1 VFAIKRSFAII
12 IGIDRYQQLP
22 ALKNAVADAV
32 ELARV
37 LKKNY
42 GYEVLLLL
50 NQRANKTEL
59 DKLVVFLQNKTI
71 PLDNQSIFVKD
82 SDRVL
87 FYFAGHGFA
96 REAEEDRDEKPHG
109 YFMPED
115 AEHDRPQTWLSM
127 EELYRAFSGLNC
139 HHLLMILD
147 CCFAGRISW
156 VGQGRNAAR
165 SRKMYR
171 QSYDRFI
178 KHKTEQII
186 TSAAENE
193 EAQDLSRF
201 GQRGEQNGEGLT
213 PPLNDGRGFQGLET
227 DISCLSGNPTR
238 RVLINSSHSPSA
250 CMPRHSP
257 FAYLLLKVLRYDFQR
272 DLGKD
277 KFLDAIVEDKVI
289 TVHELFTYL
298 QNKLGEVVT
307 GQTPGLSQ
315 PRKYDPETG
324 EYVYFKGEYIFPFQ
338 NFAPKNLQKLKL
350 DRDSNPYKGLASFED
365 GDSYLFFGR
374 KNLTQQL
381 CTILQWRSLTIVL
394 GASGSGKS
402 SLVKAGVIP
411 TLKAESP
418 QQNWQ
423 QWQILNPIR
432 PGASPFKALQN
443 ILEPRESA
451 NFSQIQRTSQE
462 QSQILFEKIARWIES
477 NHRAKFLI
485 AIDQAEELLTLC
497 QDRQEREDFLHL
509 LAHLLAKYPQLRIIL
524 TLRSDFEPQLR
535 DAIAETRVLEETNR
549 DSKSETELAWQ
560 QNWQQNWQR
569 GRFFVTPMNR
579 EELQQAIEEPAAQ
592 RTLFFESPKLVNQ
605 LIDEVINTP
614 GALPLLS
621 FTLSEL
627 YLMYLQG
634 EENRLREDRTIT
646 EADYQ
651 QLGGVARSLTQTADR
666 TYLNLIEVEKIEPTT
681 IRNVMLRMVSLS
693 GGELARRRVLKS
705 ELVYP
710 ELQNEQVQQVVNSF
724 VAARLLTTGLDLE
737 GKEYVEPVHDVLI
750 TGWQKLLTWK
760 QEKEASIILQRR
772 LTSAAEEWNRVVI
785 ETQLSSQSSTQPFA
799 LISQVKNLWQRVES
813 RTTRSLDR
821 ENQQNELNSNF
832 SDDNKAFFNP
842 FSATKAEQFLWNS
855 DPYLEVLDRE
865 LQSENNWFN
874 QVEANF
880 LQQSIQRKRRNVSL
894 RWRIAIGV
902 ILGLSGLS
910 IATAIFLGLSRINQA
925 RVLRESAEISLKE
938 NQSLDGMID
947 IVAASNILR
956 DRGLQLL
963 LLFQN
968 DLQKQIEGTL
978 LRAVNTVK
986 EIERQEKDRGT
997 VRASFSPD
1005 GTKILSAGENG
1016 IVRLWNVQQQ
1026 NLDRQNLN
1034 QQSLN
1039 QQISLPCSEKECEPI
1054 KIARFSP
1061 NATTIATA
1069 SSKGTVGIWKLE
1081 NKQLTKLTAWNTEQG
1096 EIKNLNFSPKGQ
1108 LLATTGEN
1116 GTVILWDLEQNP
1128 VQKLKTFCL
1137 FESCDR
1143 SSYGFVWSVAFS
1155 PDGQL
1160 LAYAGEN
1167 GLIRLWKQE
1176 NARWREQA
1184 LFLTQNQQEVT
1195 SIAFS
1200 PDNQLLASA
1209 GKDGIIRIWNLSNN
1223 NLVVEIPT
1231 EQQQIWELSFSPNGQ
1246 KLASV
1251 GDNSTIVLWDLT
1263 TQNAESET
1271 LAGHQ
1276 GPVRSNSFSPNGQ
1289 QLVSAGDDGSVRLWN
1304 LQGNELERLPVSIQ
1318 ESEPTDRITLKE
1330 GQQQAFGRQNGT
1342 VTWQPTPD
1350 RPIITMKSNH
1360 VGAVTS
1366 LAFSPDGRQLAS
1378 GGSDRTIRLWNQ
1390 KGEPE
1395 NLLPTY
1401 SEVNSLAY
1409 SRDRRFLASVG
1420 EDGMVKLWDLSNLEA
1435 GKPFAAWQA
1444 YRDSAQKIRF
1454 SQDGLFLETVGTESN
1469 TQLYKKW
1476 PLDSLDSLIKQAE
1489 ARIKN

>member
-22 ALKNAVADAV
+22 RLKNAVADAV
-32 ELARV
+32 GLARV

-42 GYEVLLLL
+42 DYEVLLLL

-59 DKLVVFLQNKTI
+59 DKLLAFLQKKTI
-71 PLDNQSIFVKD
+71 PLDNQSVFVSN

-96 REAEEDRDEKPHG
+96 QEAEEDRDEKPHG
-109 YFMPED
+109 YFMPQD
-115 AEHDRPQTWLSM
+115 AEHDRPQTWVSM
-127 EELYRAFSGLNC
+127 EKLYRAFSGLNC

-178 KHKTEQII
+178 QHKTEQII

-201 GQRGEQNGEGLT
+201 GQRGEQNG
-213 PPLNDGRGFQGLET
+213 
-227 DISCLSGNPTR
+227 
-238 RVLINSSHSPSA
+238 
-250 CMPRHSP
+250 HSP
-257 FAYLLLKVLRYDFQR
+257 FADLLLKVLRYDSRR
-272 DLGKD
+272 DLGQD

-338 NFAPKNLQKLKL
+338 DFVPKNLQKLKL

-365 GDSYLFFGR
+365 RDSYLFFGR

-381 CTILQWRSLTIVL
+381 CKILQWRSLTIVL

-411 TLKAESP
+411 TLKAELP
-418 QQNWQ
+418 QQ
-423 QWQILNPIR
+423 QWQILDPIR
-432 PGASPFKALQN
+432 PGTSPFKALQN
-443 ILEPRESA
+443 ILKPKESFD
-451 NFSQIQRTSQE
+451 FSQIQRTSQE
-462 QSQILFEKIARWIES
+462 QSKILWEKIDCWIK
-477 NHRAKFLI
+477 NNDQAKFLI

-509 LAHLLAKYPQLRIIL
+509 LANLLAKYPQLRIIL

-535 DAIAETRVLEETNR
+535 DAIAETRVLEEDKNQT
-549 DSKSETELAWQ
+549 KLA
-560 QNWQQNWQR
+560 WQQNWQR

-634 EENRLREDRTIT
+634 EENHLKEDRTIT
-646 EADYQ
+646 EADYR

-666 TYLNLIEVEKIEPTT
+666 TYINLIEVEKIEPAT

-693 GGELARRRVLKS
+693 GGELARRRVFKS

-710 ELQNEQVQQVVNSF
+710 EPQNKQVQQVISSF

-737 GKEYVEPVHDVLI
+737 DKEYVEPVHDVLI
-750 TGWQKLLTWK
+750 TGWQKLLVWK

-772 LTSAAEEWNRVVI
+772 LTSAAEEWNQVAMK
-785 ETQLSSQSSTQPFA
+785 TKLSTQSSKQPSS
-799 LISQVKNLWQRVES
+799 LISQVKNLWQREKS
-813 RTTRSLDR
+813 SNERSQ
-821 ENQQNELNSNF
+821 NQKNEQIELNSGLSDNNRPFFPKSEEASPFRDGVPSTSF
-832 SDDNKAFFNP
+832 SSLEP
-842 FSATKAEQFLWNS
+842 EQFLWNS

-874 QVEANF
+874 QVETKF

-925 RVLRESAEISLKE
+925 RVLRESAEISLQE
-938 NQSLDGMID
+938 NHSLDGMVD
-947 IVAASNILR
+947 IVTASNILR

-968 DLQKQIEGTL
+968 DLQEQIRGTL
-978 LRAVNTVK
+978 LRAVHTVK

-1005 GTKILSAGENG
+1005 GTKIVSAGENG

-1026 NLDRQNLN
+1026 NL
-1034 QQSLN
+1034 N
-1039 QQISLPCSEKECEPI
+1039 QQISLPCSQKQCEPI

-1069 SSKGTVGIWKLE
+1069 GSKGTVSIWKLE
-1081 NKQLTKLTAWNTEQG
+1081 NEQLTKLTTWNTEQD
-1096 EIKNLNFSPKGQ
+1096 EVKSLNFSPNSQ
-1108 LLATTGEN
+1108 LLATTGED

-1137 FESCDR
+1137 FESCR
-1143 SSYGFVWSVAFS
+1143 QSSYSFVWSVAFS

-1167 GLIRLWKQE
+1167 GLIRLWRQE
-1176 NARWREQA
+1176 NNGAYQESAPHQWRKQA
-1184 LFLTQNQQEVT
+1184 LFFTKNQQDIT

-1200 PDNQLLASA
+1200 PDNQQLASA
-1209 GKDGIIRIWNLSNN
+1209 GKDGIIRLWNLNNN
-1223 NLVVEIPT
+1223 NLVAEITT

-1289 QLVSAGDDGSVRLWN
+1289 QLVSAGDDGSVRLWS
-1304 LQGNELERLPVSIQ
+1304 LQGNELEKLPVSIQ
-1318 ESEPTDRITLKE
+1318 ENEPTDEIILKK
-1330 GQQQAFGRQNGT
+1330 GQQKASGWKNGT
-1342 VTWQPTPD
+1342 VTWQPAPD

-1360 VGAVTS
+1360 VGVVTS

-1390 KGEPE
+1390 KGETE

-1409 SRDRRFLASVG
+1409 SRDQQLLASAG
-1420 EDGMVKLWDLSNLEA
+1420 EDGMLKLWDLRNLEA

-1444 YRDSAQKIRF
+1444 YRDSVQQIRF
-1454 SQDGLFLETVGTESN
+1454 SQDGLFLETVGKESN
-1469 TQLYKKW
+1469 TQFYKRW
-1476 PLDSLDSLIKQAE
+1476 SLDSLNSLIKQAE
-1489 ARIKN
+1489 PRINN

>member
-1 VFAIKRSFAII
+1 VFEIKRSFAII
-12 IGIDRYQQLP
+12 IGVDQYQQIP
-22 ALKNAVADAV
+22 PLKNAVADAV
-32 ELARV
+32 ELAHV
-37 LKKNY
+37 LQNVY
-42 GYEVLLLL
+42 GYDVLLLL
-50 NQRANKTEL
+50 NQRANQAEFN
-59 DKLVVFLQNKTI
+59 KLIVHLQNKTI
-71 PLDNQSIFVKD
+71 PLDNQPILVTNC
-82 SDRVL
+82 DRVL

-96 REAEEDRDEKPHG
+96 QEAEDDRDGQPHG
-109 YFMPED
+109 YFMPQD
-115 AEHDRPQTWLSM
+115 AEPNNPDTWVSM
-127 EELYRAFSGLNC
+127 EGLYQAFSTLDC

-156 VGQGRNAAR
+156 IGQGRNAAR

-186 TSAAENE
+186 TSAAYNE

-201 GQRGEQNGEGLT
+201 GQRGEQNG
-213 PPLNDGRGFQGLET
+213 
-227 DISCLSGNPTR
+227 
-238 RVLINSSHSPSA
+238 
-250 CMPRHSP
+250 HSP
-257 FAYLLLKVLRYDFQR
+257 FAYLLLKVLRYDSRQ

-277 KFLDAIVEDKVI
+277 KFLDAIVEDRVI

-315 PRKYDPETG
+315 PRKYDSKTG
-324 EYVYFKGEYIFPFQ
+324 EYVYFKGEYIFPFPG
-338 NFAPKNLQKLKL
+338 FAPKNLQKLKL
-350 DRDSNPYKGLASFED
+350 DRNSNPYKGLASFED
-365 GDSYLFFGR
+365 RDSYLFFGR

-381 CTILQWRSLTIVL
+381 CKILQWRSLTIIL

-411 TLKAESP
+411 ALKTLSKSP
-418 QQNWQ
+418 APVTPNNGGNLEDFEFVPPQSRGDRGAKNVRKPSNRQS
-423 QWQILNPIR
+423 WQILKPMR
-432 PGASPFKALQN
+432 PGESPLKALRN
-443 ILEPRESA
+443 ILAPRESSDF
-451 NFSQIQRTSQE
+451 FSIHRTSQE
-462 QSQILFEKIARWIES
+462 QSTILFNKIGDWIES
-477 NHRAKFLI
+477 NAQAKFLI

-497 QDRQEREDFLHL
+497 QNRQEREDFLHL
-509 LAHLLAKYPQLRIIL
+509 LARLLAKYPQLRVIL

-535 DAIAETRVLEETNR
+535 DAITENRVLEEDLNLTR
-549 DSKSETELAWQ
+549 KSETEFNWQQAWQ
-560 QNWQQNWQR
+560 Q
-569 GRFFVTPMNR
+569 GRFFVTSMNR

-592 RTLFFESPKLVNQ
+592 RTLFFESPKLLNQ

-627 YLMYLQG
+627 YSIYLQG
-634 EENRLREDRTIT
+634 EENHLREDRTIT
-646 EADYQ
+646 KADYR

-666 TYLNLIEVEKIEPTT
+666 TYLNLIEVEKIEPAT
-681 IRNVMLRMVSLS
+681 IRNIMLRMVSLS

-710 ELQNEQVQQVVNSF
+710 EPQNKQVQQVINSF

-750 TGWQKLLTWK
+750 TGWQKLLAWK

-772 LTSAAEEWNRVVI
+772 LTSAAEEWNQVVM
-785 ETQLSSQSSTQPFA
+785 ETQLSTRSSTQPFG
-799 LISQVKNLWQRVES
+799 LISQVKNLWQREES
-813 RTTRSLDR
+813 SNERS
-821 ENQQNELNSNF
+821 QNRKNEQIELNSRLSNDNRDFF
-832 SDDNKAFFNP
+832 SP
-842 FSATKAEQFLWNS
+842 FSSTKPEQFLWNS

-874 QVEANF
+874 QVEAEF
-880 LQQSIQRKRRNVSL
+880 LQQSIGRKRRNISL

-910 IATAIFLGLSRINQA
+910 LATAIFLGLSRINQA
-925 RVLRESAEISLKE
+925 KVLRESAEISLQE
-938 NQSLDGMID
+938 NNSLDGMVD
-947 IVAASNILR
+947 IVTATNILR
-956 DRGLQLL
+956 DQGLQLL

-968 DLQKQIEGTL
+968 DLQEQIRGTL
-978 LRAVNTVK
+978 LRAVHTVK
-986 EIERQEKDRGT
+986 EIERQQKDRGT

-1005 GTKILSAGENG
+1005 GTKIVSAGENG

-1026 NLDRQNLN
+1026 SLN
-1034 QQSLN
+1034 QQNLD
-1039 QQISLPCSEKECEPI
+1039 QQISLPCSKKQCEPI

-1069 SSKGTVGIWKLE
+1069 GSKGTVSIWKLE
-1081 NKQLTKLTAWNTEQG
+1081 NKQLTRLTSWNTEQN
-1096 EIKNLNFSPKGQ
+1096 EVKSLSFSPKGQ

-1137 FESCDR
+1137 L
-1143 SSYGFVWSVAFS
+1143 GFCYQSNFGVVWSVAFS
-1155 PDGQL
+1155 PNGQL

-1167 GLIRLWKQE
+1167 GFIRLWKQE
-1176 NARWREQA
+1176 NNQWREQA
-1184 LFLTQNQQEVT
+1184 LFFTQNQQDVT

-1200 PDNQLLASA
+1200 PDNQQLASA
-1209 GKDGIIRIWNLSNN
+1209 GKDGIIRIWNLSND
-1223 NLVVEIPT
+1223 NLVAEIT
-1231 EQQQIWELSFSPNGQ
+1231 TDQQQIWELSFSPDGQ

-1251 GDNSTIVLWDLT
+1251 SDNSTIVLWDLT
-1263 TQNAESET
+1263 TQNIESET

-1276 GPVRSNSFSPNGQ
+1276 GPVRSSSFSPNGR

-1304 LQGNELERLPVSIQ
+1304 LQGNELEKLPVSIQ
-1318 ESEPTDRITLKE
+1318 ENEPTDKITLKE
-1330 GQQQAFGRQNGT
+1330 GQQKAFGQQNGT
-1342 VTWQPTPD
+1342 VTWQPAPD
-1350 RPIITMKSNH
+1350 RPIITMKNNH
-1360 VGAVTS
+1360 VGTVTS

-1378 GGSDRTIRLWNQ
+1378 GGSDCTIRLWNQ
-1390 KGEPE
+1390 KGETE
-1395 NLLPTY
+1395 NLLATY

-1409 SRDRRFLASVG
+1409 SRDQQLLASVG
-1420 EDGMVKLWDLSNLEA
+1420 EDGMLKLWNLSNLEA
-1435 GKPFAAWQA
+1435 GKPFAAWRA
-1444 YRDSAQKIRF
+1444 YRDSAQQIRF
-1454 SQDGLFLETVGTESN
+1454 SQDGLFLETVGTEGN
-1469 TQLYKKW
+1469 AQLYKKW